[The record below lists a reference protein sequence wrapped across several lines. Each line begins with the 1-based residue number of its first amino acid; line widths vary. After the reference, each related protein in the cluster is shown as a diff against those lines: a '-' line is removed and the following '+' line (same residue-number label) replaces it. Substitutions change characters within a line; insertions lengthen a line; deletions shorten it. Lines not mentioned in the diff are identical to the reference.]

1 MLKSVCQENS
11 AENTSHSQ
19 EVKGPCCPFLMEAM
33 RSIMRLRDMCDRAL
47 GNLEGVWMNIIS
59 VLCIIYA
66 ILKNK
71 TYIKKEIN

>member
-1 MLKSVCQENS
+1 
-11 AENTSHSQ
+11 
-19 EVKGPCCPFLMEAM
+19 
-33 RSIMRLRDMCDRAL
+33 MRLRDMCDRAL